1 MALSK
6 KHYEAIARRIKAQ
19 LRRHEGDSF
28 SAAAARIALNE
39 LACDLAFDF
48 RADNS
53 RFDEARFLKACGF

>member
-19 LRRHEGDSF
+19 LDELHPDMRAKDPRAF
-28 SAAAARIALNE
+28 MLNN

-48 RADNS
+48 RQDNP